1 MPKKRY
7 NDGGMAGVTQQPT
20 YPFGTN
26 APAATMASDGSSMGG
41 VNQTF
46 NMQPQATAQ
55 PAAPTSAI
63 FKKGGKVNSA
73 SKRGDGIA
81 QRGKTRG
88 RVR

>member
-7 NDGGMAGVTQQPT
+7 NDGGITQQPT

-26 APAATMASDGSSMGG
+26 VQATAPADMSGAGG

-55 PAAPTSAI
+55 PAAPTGAP
-63 FKKGGKVNSA
+63 FKKGGKVSGYRKVADGCA
-73 SKRGDGIA
+73 S
-81 QRGKTRG
+81 RGKTRG
-88 RVR
+88 RMV

>member
-55 PAAPTSAI
+55 PAAPATT
-63 FKKGGKVNSA
+63 FKKGGKVGGYRTAADGCA
-73 SKRGDGIA
+73 S
-81 QRGKTRG
+81 RGKTKG
-88 RVR
+88 RMV

>member
-7 NDGGMAGVTQQPT
+7 NDGGVTQQPT

-26 APAATMASDGSSMGG
+26 APAATTTSDGSSMGG

-55 PAAPTSAI
+55 PPAATGAT
-63 FKKGGKVNSA
+63 FKKGGKVGGYRTAADGCA
-73 SKRGDGIA
+73 S
-81 QRGKTRG
+81 RGKTKG
-88 RVR
+88 RMV

>member
-7 NDGGMAGVTQQPT
+7 NDGGITQQPT

-26 APAATMASDGSSMGG
+26 VQATALADTSGAGG

-55 PAAPTSAI
+55 PAAPATT
-63 FKKGGKVNSA
+63 FKKGGKVSGYRTAADGCA
-73 SKRGDGIA
+73 S
-81 QRGKTRG
+81 RGKTKG
-88 RVR
+88 RMV